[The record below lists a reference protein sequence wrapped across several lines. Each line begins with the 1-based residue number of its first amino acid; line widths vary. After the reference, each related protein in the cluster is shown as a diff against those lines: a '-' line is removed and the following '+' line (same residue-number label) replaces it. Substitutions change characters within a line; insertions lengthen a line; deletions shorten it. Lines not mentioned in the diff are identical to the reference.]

1 MAMSINP
8 VQRFDRRGARRPMAR
23 SGGQKAVSNRPVSPH
38 IAPMG
43 WPTFI
48 IFVLGIGNF
57 ALGRAIFASR
67 HPMFARLP
75 QSSQTLA
82 RRASL
87 ATEFVVL
94 YFALLLSVQG
104 WPAFAWAY
112 FGYSALNGVA
122 GWLILTRRV

>member
-8 VQRFDRRGARRPMAR
+8 RQGFDRRAARRQMAR
-23 SGGQKAVSNRPVSPH
+23 NGGRVAVSNRPAHRH
-38 IAPMG
+38 IAAMG
-43 WPTFI
+43 WATII

-57 ALGRAIFASR
+57 ALGRAIFASG

-75 QSSQTLA
+75 QASQTLA

-87 ATEFVVL
+87 VTEFVVL

-104 WPAFAWAY
+104 WPGFVWAY
-112 FGYSALNGVA
+112 CGYSALNAGA
-122 GWLILTRRV
+122 GWLILTGRV

>member
-1 MAMSINP
+1 
-8 VQRFDRRGARRPMAR
+8 
-23 SGGQKAVSNRPVSPH
+23 
-38 IAPMG
+38 MG
-43 WPTFI
+43 WPTII

-57 ALGRAIFASR
+57 ALGRAIFASG

-112 FGYSALNGVA
+112 LGYSALNGVA
-122 GWLILTRRV
+122 GWLILTGRV